1 MFCIDVFVLCQRLVC
16 LLCNC
21 FVFWIF
27 LSVFFLLLFICV
39 YRWDKSQIE
48 IRQQPKKGIERTT
61 SKQGQQLSQGQHP
74 NKGSSKDN
82 LKHGQQLPQ
91 RQQPNQGQQHG
102 YLKKETTIITGTTT
116 IMNGTTIL
124 IQMSFA
130 RAHAKGLTKI
140 MFYSEP
146 AFMLIQKYS

>member
-1 MFCIDVFVLCQRLVC
+1 MFIV
-16 LLCNC
+16 
-21 FVFWIF
+21 
-27 LSVFFLLLFICV
+27 
-39 YRWDKSQIE
+39 E
-48 IRQQPKKGIERTT
+48 IKVKLKYDNKKKGIERTT
-61 SKQGQQLSQGQHP
+61 PKQGQQLSQGQHP

-91 RQQPNQGQQHG
+91 RQQPNQGQQQGH
-102 YLKKETTIITGTTT
+102 LKKETTIITGTTTKQREQQGQPQTWATITTGTTT

-124 IQMSFA
+124 IQLSFT